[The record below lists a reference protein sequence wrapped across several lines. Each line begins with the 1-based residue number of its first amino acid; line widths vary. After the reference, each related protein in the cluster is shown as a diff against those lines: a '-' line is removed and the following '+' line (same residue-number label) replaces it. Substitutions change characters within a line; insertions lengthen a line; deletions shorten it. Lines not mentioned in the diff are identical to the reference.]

1 MHFTSLDQFLKEGP
15 LALAKGPIALIL
27 LEDDVEVGSSIRH
40 HLDAG
45 FKSVVTFG
53 VVDIDLPDSLPADV
67 HSVNLDATVRDAQ
80 VTVVNAVNEKVPGQW
95 VYYCYNTEYIFFPFC
110 EHRAIGE
117 MLAYHTEERRDAV
130 LTYVVDL
137 YAGDLHESPTAV
149 SLDDAYMDKSGY
161 YALARKDAQNE
172 FEERQFD
179 FYGGLRWR
187 FEEHVPALRRRI
199 DRISIFRAK
208 PGLRLRTDHTFNDPE
223 YNTYAC
229 PWHHSITADIV
240 SFRTAKALKRNPVS
254 APRSVPF
261 GGIILRRLSG
271 IPSSY

>member
-1 MHFTSLDQFLKEGP
+1 M
-15 LALAKGPIALIL
+15 IL
-27 LEDDVEVGSSIRH
+27 LDDDVEVGSSIRH

-53 VVDIDLPDSLPADV
+53 VVDIDLPDGLPANVYRFDF
-67 HSVNLDATVRDAQ
+67 DATVRDAQ
-80 VTVVNAVNEKVPGQW
+80 VTVVNAVIEKVPGQW

-137 YAGDLHESPTAV
+137 YASDLHESPTAV

-172 FEERQFD
+172 FEERQLD

-199 DRISIFRAK
+199 DQISIFCSK

-254 APRSVPF
+254 AAQISTFRWHNSTPF
-261 GGIILRRLSG
+261 EWHSQQLLNLGLMEPGQWF
-271 IPSSY
+271 